1 MDFFFLRGNNA
12 KLFKVAVSEKYV
24 SLYVEFFFRKSRFL
38 LYTSNFLDTLLE
50 KKKSR
55 FFEKEEV
62 RHKWGGTKTRD
73 WWQ

>member
-50 KKKSR
+50 KKN
-55 FFEKEEV
+55 
-62 RHKWGGTKTRD
+62 RD
-73 WWQ
+73 FLKRKK